1 MQTQRQSV
9 TGTRSIIGTLD
20 EARSA
25 TQQVAFA
32 ARRLL
37 TMYTQDLEPAV
48 YDQPQF
54 LEIVKKLVLAKSY
67 AKVRVLLADPS
78 RVVYEGSKFVHL
90 ARRITSHIE
99 IRRVKSES
107 RDNQSAF
114 LIADDRAL
122 VYRLQ
127 ASRWEGIVEMNDPM
141 VARRYLNYFDEIWIA
156 SEPEAETRQQHS
168 DDQRD
173 APFSQARTR
182 IPTGERH
189 LIVIGPCP

>member
-20 EARSA
+20 EAQRHA
-25 TQQVAFA
+25 TGGVRG
-32 ARRLL
+32 RRLL
-37 TMYTQDLEPAV
+37 TVYTGPRARGLRPA
-48 YDQPQF
+48 QF

-114 LIADDRAL
+114 LIADDRAI
-122 VYRLQ
+122 VYRVH
-127 ASRWEGIVEMNDPM
+127 SDRWDGVADLNNPP
-141 VARRYLNYFDEIWIA
+141 VARQYLDEFDEIWHA
-156 SEPEAETRQQHS
+156 S
-168 DDQRD
+168 
-173 APFSQARTR
+173 APDELASST
-182 IPTGERH
+182 H
-189 LIVIGPCP
+189 

>member
-1 MQTQRQSV
+1 MVQTQRQSV

-20 EARSA
+20 EARGA

-54 LEIVKKLVLAKSY
+54 LETVKKLVLAKSY

-127 ASRWEGIVEMNDPM
+127 ASRWEGIVEMNDPV

-156 SEPEAETRQQHS
+156 SEPEAETRQQH
-168 DDQRD
+168 
-173 APFSQARTR
+173 
-182 IPTGERH
+182 
-189 LIVIGPCP
+189 L

>member
-1 MQTQRQSV
+1 VQTQRQSV
-9 TGTRSIIGTLD
+9 TGTRSIIATLD
-20 EARSA
+20 ELRGA
-25 TQQVAFA
+25 TQQVALV

-37 TMYTQDLEPAV
+37 TMYTQDLEPGI

-54 LEIVKKLVLAKSY
+54 LETVKKLVLSRSY
-67 AKVRVLLADPS
+67 AKVRVLLADPA

-99 IRRVKSES
+99 IRHVRAER
-107 RDNQSAF
+107 RDNQAAF

-127 ASRWEGIVEMNDPM
+127 ASRWEGIVEMNDPA

-156 SEPEAETRQQHS
+156 SEPEAETRQQH
-168 DDQRD
+168 
-173 APFSQARTR
+173 
-182 IPTGERH
+182 
-189 LIVIGPCP
+189 L

>member
-1 MQTQRQSV
+1 MQTPRQSV
-9 TGTRSIIGTLD
+9 TGVRSIIATLD
-20 EARSA
+20 ETRAA
-25 TQQVAFA
+25 TQQVALA

-54 LEIVKKLVLAKSY
+54 LETVKKMVLSRSY

-78 RVVYEGSKFVHL
+78 RVIYEGSKFVHL

-99 IRRVKSES
+99 IRHVKASR
-107 RDNQSAF
+107 RDNQAAF

-127 ASRWEGIVEMNDPM
+127 ASRWDGIVDMNDAS
-141 VARRYLNYFDEIWIA
+141 VARRYLNYFDEVWIA
-156 SEPEAETRQQHS
+156 SEPEAETRQQH
-168 DDQRD
+168 
-173 APFSQARTR
+173 
-182 IPTGERH
+182 
-189 LIVIGPCP
+189 L

>member
-9 TGTRSIIGTLD
+9 TGTRSIIATLD
-20 EARSA
+20 EARAA

-54 LEIVKKLVLAKSY
+54 LETVKKLVLAKSY

-99 IRRVKSES
+99 IRRVKSQS

-127 ASRWEGIVEMNDPM
+127 ASRWEGIIEMNDPV

-156 SEPEAETRQQHS
+156 SEPEAETRQQH
-168 DDQRD
+168 
-173 APFSQARTR
+173 
-182 IPTGERH
+182 
-189 LIVIGPCP
+189 L

>member
-1 MQTQRQSV
+1 
-9 TGTRSIIGTLD
+9 
-20 EARSA
+20 
-25 TQQVAFA
+25 
-32 ARRLL
+32 
-37 TMYTQDLEPAV
+37 
-48 YDQPQF
+48 
-54 LEIVKKLVLAKSY
+54 VLAKSY

-99 IRRVKSES
+99 IRRVKSQN

-127 ASRWEGIVEMNDPM
+127 ASRWEGIVEMNDPV

-156 SEPEAETRQQHS
+156 SEPEAETRQQH
-168 DDQRD
+168 
-173 APFSQARTR
+173 
-182 IPTGERH
+182 
-189 LIVIGPCP
+189 L

>member
-1 MQTQRQSV
+1 
-9 TGTRSIIGTLD
+9 
-20 EARSA
+20 
-25 TQQVAFA
+25 
-32 ARRLL
+32 
-37 TMYTQDLEPAV
+37 MYTQDLEPAV

-54 LEIVKKLVLAKSY
+54 LETVKKLVLAKSY

-99 IRRVKSES
+99 IRRVKSDS

-127 ASRWEGIVEMNDPM
+127 ASRWEGIVEMNDPV

-156 SEPEAETRQQHS
+156 SEPEAETRQQH
-168 DDQRD
+168 
-173 APFSQARTR
+173 
-182 IPTGERH
+182 
-189 LIVIGPCP
+189 L

>member
-20 EARSA
+20 EARGA

-99 IRRVKSES
+99 IRRVKS
-107 RDNQSAF
+107 
-114 LIADDRAL
+114 AL

-156 SEPEAETRQQHS
+156 SEPEAETRQQH
-168 DDQRD
+168 
-173 APFSQARTR
+173 
-182 IPTGERH
+182 
-189 LIVIGPCP
+189 L

>member
-1 MQTQRQSV
+1 
-9 TGTRSIIGTLD
+9 
-20 EARSA
+20 
-25 TQQVAFA
+25 
-32 ARRLL
+32 
-37 TMYTQDLEPAV
+37 MYTQDLEPHV

-54 LEIVKKLVLAKSY
+54 LETVKKLVLAKSY

-99 IRRVKSES
+99 IRRVKSET

-127 ASRWEGIVEMNDPM
+127 ASRWEGILEMNDP
-141 VARRYLNYFDEIWIA
+141 VVSRRYLNYFDEIWIA
-156 SEPEAETRQQHS
+156 SEPEAETRQQH
-168 DDQRD
+168 
-173 APFSQARTR
+173 
-182 IPTGERH
+182 
-189 LIVIGPCP
+189 L

>member
-1 MQTQRQSV
+1 VRKSVLTSWFICAGGLATLAVASGPASKQS
-9 TGTRSIIGTLD
+9 
-20 EARSA
+20 
-25 TQQVAFA
+25 
-32 ARRLL
+32 
-37 TMYTQDLEPAV
+37 
-48 YDQPQF
+48 QPQF
-54 LEIVKKLVLAKSY
+54 LETVKKLVLAKSY

-127 ASRWEGIVEMNDPM
+127 ASRWEGIVEMNDPL

-156 SEPEAETRQQHS
+156 SEPEAETRQQH
-168 DDQRD
+168 
-173 APFSQARTR
+173 
-182 IPTGERH
+182 
-189 LIVIGPCP
+189 L

>member
-9 TGTRSIIGTLD
+9 TGTRSIIATLD
-20 EARSA
+20 EVRSA

-54 LEIVKKLVLAKSY
+54 LETVKKLVLAKSY

-99 IRRVKSES
+99 IRRVKSER

-156 SEPEAETRQQHS
+156 SEPEAETRQQH
-168 DDQRD
+168 
-173 APFSQARTR
+173 
-182 IPTGERH
+182 
-189 LIVIGPCP
+189 L

>member
-9 TGTRSIIGTLD
+9 TGTRSIIATLD
-20 EARSA
+20 EARAA

-54 LEIVKKLVLAKSY
+54 LETVKKLVLAKSY

-99 IRRVKSES
+99 IRRVKSDR
-107 RDNQSAF
+107 RDKSSSN
-114 LIADDRAL
+114 
-122 VYRLQ
+122 
-127 ASRWEGIVEMNDPM
+127 G
-141 VARRYLNYFDEIWIA
+141 
-156 SEPEAETRQQHS
+156 TK
-168 DDQRD
+168 
-173 APFSQARTR
+173 
-182 IPTGERH
+182 
-189 LIVIGPCP
+189 

>member
-1 MQTQRQSV
+1 
-9 TGTRSIIGTLD
+9 
-20 EARSA
+20 
-25 TQQVAFA
+25 
-32 ARRLL
+32 
-37 TMYTQDLEPAV
+37 MYTQDLEPAV

-156 SEPEAETRQQHS
+156 SEPEAETRQQH
-168 DDQRD
+168 
-173 APFSQARTR
+173 
-182 IPTGERH
+182 
-189 LIVIGPCP
+189 L

>member
-1 MQTQRQSV
+1 MQTPRQSV
-9 TGTRSIIGTLD
+9 TGVRSIIATLD
-20 EARSA
+20 ETRAA
-25 TQQVAFA
+25 AQQVALA

-54 LEIVKKLVLAKSY
+54 LETVKKMVLSRNY

-78 RVVYEGSKFVHL
+78 RVIYEGSKFVHL

-99 IRRVKSES
+99 IRHVKASR
-107 RDNQSAF
+107 RDNQAAF

-127 ASRWEGIVEMNDPM
+127 ASRWDGIVDMNDAA
-141 VARRYLNYFDEIWIA
+141 VARRYLNYFDEVWIA
-156 SEPEAETRQQHS
+156 SEPEAETRQQH
-168 DDQRD
+168 
-173 APFSQARTR
+173 
-182 IPTGERH
+182 
-189 LIVIGPCP
+189 L

>member
-1 MQTQRQSV
+1 
-9 TGTRSIIGTLD
+9 
-20 EARSA
+20 
-25 TQQVAFA
+25 
-32 ARRLL
+32 
-37 TMYTQDLEPAV
+37 MYTQDLEPAV

-54 LEIVKKLVLAKSY
+54 LETVKKLVLAKSY

-99 IRRVKSES
+99 IRRVKSET

-127 ASRWEGIVEMNDPM
+127 ASRWEGILEMNDP
-141 VARRYLNYFDEIWIA
+141 VVSRRYLNYFDEVWIA
-156 SEPEAETRQQHS
+156 SEPEAETRQQH
-168 DDQRD
+168 
-173 APFSQARTR
+173 
-182 IPTGERH
+182 
-189 LIVIGPCP
+189 L

>member
-9 TGTRSIIGTLD
+9 TGTRSIIATLD

-54 LEIVKKLVLAKSY
+54 LETVKKLVLAKSY

-90 ARRITSHIE
+90 ARRITTPLRLVAEGAGVSSISRE
-99 IRRVKSES
+99 DGLLVVRFGAALSRATAMNLLGDGGLPGVRPGDMTFASNQVRIRVPA
-107 RDNQSAF
+107 SA
-114 LIADDRAL
+114 ARAWEL
-122 VYRLQ
+122 TQ
-127 ASRWEGIVEMNDPM
+127 AV
-141 VARRYLNYFDEIWIA
+141 VARLA
-156 SEPEAETRQQHS
+156 
-168 DDQRD
+168 
-173 APFSQARTR
+173 AP
-182 IPTGERH
+182 H
-189 LIVIGPCP
+189 

>member
-1 MQTQRQSV
+1 VTAVQSQRQSV

-37 TMYTQDLEPAV
+37 TMYTQDLEPGV

-54 LEIVKKLVLAKSY
+54 LETVKKLVLAKSY

-90 ARRITSHIE
+90 ARRITSHVASNP
-99 IRRVKSES
+99 RTATTSPLSSS
-107 RDNQSAF
+107 RT
-114 LIADDRAL
+114 IARWFI
-122 VYRLQ
+122 
-127 ASRWEGIVEMNDPM
+127 ASRPRAGK
-141 VARRYLNYFDEIWIA
+141 A
-156 SEPEAETRQQHS
+156 SWK
-168 DDQRD
+168 
-173 APFSQARTR
+173 
-182 IPTGERH
+182 
-189 LIVIGPCP
+189 